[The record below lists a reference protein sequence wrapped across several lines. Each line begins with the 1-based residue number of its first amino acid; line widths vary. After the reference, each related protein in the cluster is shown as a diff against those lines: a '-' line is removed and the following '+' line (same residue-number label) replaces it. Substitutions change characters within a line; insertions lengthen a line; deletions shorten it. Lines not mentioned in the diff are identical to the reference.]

1 MSRIKR
7 AGLLILCVL
16 FITGCG
22 DRRNDREIYG
32 GKNSVDKTINSR
44 IEQETES
51 TIQETETKNMLR
63 ETEDTDTFQEKED
76 MISENAITK
85 SEKNEEIDFDLT
97 EMSSDIVYATIF
109 QLMVAPEQYEGKTF
123 KIKGIFYATYRDSVQ
138 KNCFYCI
145 VQDAMACCAQG
156 MEFVWG
162 DGSHIYPDEYPEANA
177 EVVVEGTLETYRE
190 DGDDTLYCR
199 LANATLQL
207 ADELQSEGE

>member
-22 DRRNDREIYG
+22 DRKKDREIYS

-85 SEKNEEIDFDLT
+85 SEK
-97 EMSSDIVYATIF
+97 
-109 QLMVAPEQYEGKTF
+109 K
-123 KIKGIFYATYRDSVQ
+123 
-138 KNCFYCI
+138 
-145 VQDAMACCAQG
+145 
-156 MEFVWG
+156 
-162 DGSHIYPDEYPEANA
+162 
-177 EVVVEGTLETYRE
+177 
-190 DGDDTLYCR
+190 
-199 LANATLQL
+199 
-207 ADELQSEGE
+207 